1 MIHTSKQLK
10 DKVRNISKGDNNVAK
25 TLIRNFMMERFLER
39 VSLSDYS
46 NNFILKGGMLVA
58 SIVGVD
64 MRATMDIDTTVKALP
79 LNEEDAQRIISE
91 ICAIPVEDGVS
102 FKITSVTSIMTD
114 FEYPGIRMML
124 EATLDRMR
132 QAIKLDISTD
142 DVITPAA
149 VEYEYKLMFEDRT
162 ISLLTYNKETLL
174 AEKVQTILA
183 RGIAN
188 TRLRDFYD
196 VHGVMKIYTDEV
208 DKQVLLDAFLATCKK
223 RETVFT
229 KEDMAETLAQIEEN
243 LGMAQ
248 MWEQFR
254 KKNYFVGELEW
265 EIVLR
270 DVVQVIRTYLI
281 NEACDTNDESV

>member
-10 DKVRNISKGDNNVAK
+10 DKVRNVSKGDNNVAK
-25 TLIRNFMMERFLER
+25 ALIRNFMMERFLER
-39 VSLSDYS
+39 VSLSEYR

-91 ICAIPVEDGVS
+91 ICMISIDDGVN
-102 FKITSVTSIMTD
+102 FKITSLTSIMTD

-149 VEYEYKLMFEDRT
+149 VDYEYKLLFEERT

-174 AEKVQTILA
+174 AEKIQTIFA

-196 VHGVMKIYTDEV
+196 IHSIMGTYENEV
-208 DKQVLLDAFLATCKK
+208 DKELLLEAFHATCKK

-229 KEDMAETLAQIEEN
+229 KAEMFDTLALLKKDEG
-243 LGMAQ
+243 LAQ
-248 MWEQFR
+248 MWEMFR
-254 KKNYFVGELEW
+254 KKNYYVGELEW
-265 EIVLR
+265 EVVLR
-270 DVVQVIRTYLI
+270 IVIKEIMELY
-281 NEACDTNDESV
+281 EATLDDIV

>member
-10 DKVRNISKGDNNVAK
+10 DKVRNISKGDNDVAK
-25 TLIRNFMMERFLER
+25 ALIRTFMMERFLER
-39 VSLSDYS
+39 VSLSKYR

-79 LNEEDAQRIISE
+79 LNENDAERIISE
-91 ICAIPVEDGVS
+91 ICAIPLEDGVTFS
-102 FKITSVTSIMTD
+102 ITSVTNIMTD

-132 QAIKLDISTD
+132 QSIKLDISTD
-142 DVITPAA
+142 DVITPSA

-162 ISLLTYNKETLL
+162 ISLLTYNTETLL
-174 AEKVQTILA
+174 AEKVQTIFA

-188 TRLRDFYD
+188 TRMRDFYD
-196 VHGVMKIYTDEV
+196 VYGIVKMNAEKI
-208 DKQVLLDAFLATCKK
+208 DKDVLISAFHATCKK
-223 RETVFT
+223 RETVFIKDEMT
-229 KEDMAETLAQIEEN
+229 DTLSKIKENEA
-243 LGMAQ
+243 MAQ

-254 KKNYFVGELEW
+254 KKNFFVGDLQWDEV
-265 EIVLR
+265 ICDVLK
-270 DVVQVIRTYLI
+270 TM
-281 NEACDTNDESV
+281 DEYILANY